1 MAGVPLRNRVASG
14 AKSMGPSANS
24 KGFSCAIQP
33 VAPGCSFGH
42 AGDGNLHSTFMIDPT
57 DAAEVAAAERGMEL
71 VFAGALA
78 LGGTVSGE
86 HGLGWLK
93 RGQFARQFS
102 GVDAEI
108 QSAVKSLLDPRN
120 LLNPGKK
127 VPPAGSRSVE
137 PPAKGG

>member
-1 MAGVPLRNRVASG
+1 VERLEA
-14 AKSMGPSANS
+14 
-24 KGFSCAIQP
+24 AINMTLDAARE
-33 VAPGCSFGH
+33 VGLHGCSFGH
-42 AGDGNLHSTFMIDPT
+42 AGDGNLHSTFMIDP
-57 DAAEVAAAERGMEL
+57 ANPAEIAAAERGMER

-93 RGQFARQFS
+93 RGQFALQFR
-102 GVDAEI
+102 GADAEI

-127 VPPAGSRSVE
+127 VPPADSQSVQ
-137 PPAKGG
+137 PPAQGG